1 MKKYSLLEMLEY
13 CLDDEH
19 MDELIGNSGENG
31 VYEFHEE
38 VDSLKMTLS
47 FCTSEILDS
56 MVATNNASHTEKLHV
71 LAEINKIQNYLC
83 FIDNYLFGWIN
94 GKAGTE
100 QTRQN
105 FKN

>member
-19 MDELIGNSGENG
+19 MDEVIDSSGEDG
-31 VYEFHEE
+31 AYEFHEE
-38 VDSLKMTLS
+38 VDSLKMALS
-47 FCTSEILDS
+47 FCTNEILDGMGAS
-56 MVATNNASHTEKLHV
+56 NNTSLAEKLHV
-71 LAEINKIQNYLC
+71 LSEINKIQNYLC
-83 FIDNYLFGWIN
+83 FIDNHLFGWVN
-94 GKAGTE
+94 GKTGAE